1 MPFFARPARGGLLAT
16 AARTAVV
23 AGTAQVVTG
32 RIAARQ
38 RARAAQAAAAAPAA
52 TPVAPAALG
61 TPAPA
66 GDPTTEALRQLAQ
79 LHEQGVLSYAEFTAA
94 KQRLLGLPET
104 PAS

>member
-1 MPFFARPARGGLLAT
+1 MPFFARPVRGGLLAT

-23 AGTAQVVTG
+23 ASTAQVVTG

-38 RARAAQAAAAAPAA
+38 RARAVQTAA
-52 TPVAPAALG
+52 PVAPAPLG
-61 TPAPA
+61 SPEPASDLPA
-66 GDPTTEALRQLAQ
+66 EALRQLAQ

-94 KQRLLGLPET
+94 KRRLLGLPET